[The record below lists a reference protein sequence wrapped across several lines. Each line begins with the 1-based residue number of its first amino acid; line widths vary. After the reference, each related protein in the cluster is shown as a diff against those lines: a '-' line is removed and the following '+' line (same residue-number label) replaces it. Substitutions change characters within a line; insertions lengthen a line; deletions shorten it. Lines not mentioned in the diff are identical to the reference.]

1 MGIFKKRTR
10 TILWVSDMNLAR
22 IISNEHIEYFRRVS
36 LVLDETNLKIID
48 SVKRLGP
55 RNMSKIARYIGEDP
69 KKVSYRFNMIK
80 TRANL
85 IIRAL
90 PSYSS
95 MGLTNTMVLL
105 PLDHKRVDHVK
116 RILETMRI
124 PKKIYRVFGNMSG
137 IIAQLIIPNKMI
149 FLLGEIMRKFLTKE
163 EFEAMRILYLTDFI
177 FTTPDFSRLS
187 LTYRIWDYAPSELSR
202 DFLEGKRISIDESL
216 REVYL
221 DKVDIYILS
230 RLAED
235 ATIPLLKI
243 AEELGTNA
251 VKIKYHFD
259 NHLIKQGIIRDYS
272 IYFPRYSPELSGWF
286 FFEFTFDR
294 EDYMER
300 FLYALNK
307 SIYVHAFAKELG
319 KPRVIAL
326 LEMFWG
332 DLSDVLQIFSELCVS
347 GYMTDYKFSYIDLK
361 SISVTNISP
370 DMFDDRIGW
379 NIPRDFG
386 ISLKESSKTAVTIP

>member
-1 MGIFKKRTR
+1 
-10 TILWVSDMNLAR
+10 MNLAKVV
-22 IISNEHIEYFRRVS
+22 SNEHIEYFKRISVI
-36 LVLDETNLKIID
+36 LDETNLKIID
-48 SVKRLGP
+48 AVKRLGP

-69 KKVSYRFNMIK
+69 KKVSYRFNVIK
-80 TRANL
+80 AKTGL

-95 MGLTNTMVLL
+95 MGLTNTMMFL
-105 PLDHKRVDHVK
+105 PLDHKRVDPIK
-116 RILETMRI
+116 RILEAMRI

-137 IIAQLIIPNKMI
+137 IIGQLIIPNEAMF
-149 FLLGEIMRKFLTKE
+149 FLEETMRKFLTKE
-163 EFEAMRILYLTDFI
+163 EFETMRILYITDFI
-177 FTTPDFSRLS
+177 FTSPDLSKLS
-187 LTYRIWDYAPSELSR
+187 LTYRVWDYMPSELKR
-202 DFLEGKRISIDESL
+202 DFLEGKRIHINEDLKKS
-216 REVYL
+216 YL
-221 DKVDIYILS
+221 DKTDVYILS
-230 RLAED
+230 RLVED
-235 ATIPLLKI
+235 ATVPLMKI
-243 AEELGTNA
+243 AEELGTNP

-259 NHLIKQGIIRDYS
+259 NHLIKQGLIRDYS

-300 FLYALNK
+300 FLYALSK

-319 KPRVIAL
+319 KLRVIAL

-332 DLSDVLQIFSELCVS
+332 DLSDVLQVLSELCVS

-370 DMFDDRIGW
+370 EMFDEKLGW
-379 NIPRDFG
+379 NVPRDFG
-386 ISLKESSKTAVTIP
+386 ISLKEHQKATVKS